1 MNVNQHYHNKNNE
14 ESKAMV
20 LNTIREAER
29 RKKMLLNPMPPR
41 LNGRQKGIVMFY
53 TNPQKNCDC
62 LDSVSG
68 GSNITY
74 SSGLSNNKYNEYN
87 KKLLQQR
94 VESLQ
99 AMKEEGVPP
108 PQVELSPN
116 EGDKLQANL
125 TLDSITA
132 QISEG
137 DLNDVLS
144 PLFRYI
150 QYLVKNVYFFTN
162 EDFIKYIN
170 IFLNLEII
178 VRTRH
183 EAFRIREKYLTKG
196 KYKKLTYGKETAF
209 LLGNITEYLK
219 LNMKGAGLDQQ
230 QRVIL
235 AKSTV
240 YALKITTFERTMKQ
254 RQESKTYLDKMRDDA
269 TPPPGP
275 LSSASMGLIPP
286 PPPPPAEF
294 TPPDP
299 TTTLFP

>member
-1 MNVNQHYHNKNNE
+1 MNSNQHYHNKNNE

-53 TNPQKNCDC
+53 TNPQRNCNC
-62 LDSVSG
+62 LDNVSG

-74 SSGLSNNKYNEYN
+74 SSGLSNDKYNEYN

-108 PQVELSPN
+108 PQVELSPD
-116 EGDKLQANL
+116 EGDKVQAGF

-144 PLFRYI
+144 PIFRYI

-162 EDFIKYIN
+162 EDFISSIN
-170 IFLNLEII
+170 IFLNLETI
-178 VRTRH
+178 VETRH
-183 EAFRIREKYLTKG
+183 EAFRIREQYLSKG

-209 LLGNITEYLK
+209 LLGNIVKYLK
-219 LNMKGAGLDQQ
+219 LNMKGVGLDQK
-230 QRVIL
+230 QRIIL

-240 YALKITTFERTMKQ
+240 YALKISTFERTMAK
-254 RQESKTYLDKMRDDA
+254 RRDSKTYLDKMRDDA
-269 TPPPGP
+269 TPPP
-275 LSSASMGLIPP
+275 STMASMGITSP
-286 PPPPPAEF
+286 PPPPPAEY

-299 TTTLFP
+299 STTLFP